1 MLGLRVFFFFA
12 CGFFLSYLYRAVNA
26 VLAPELV
33 DTFDLAAGQL
43 GFLTS
48 VYLLAFAGSQAVLGL
63 LLDWFGPR
71 RVEAALLL
79 IAAAGA
85 MMFALAGGSGM
96 LIAGRAL
103 IGLGVS
109 ACLMAGLKANA
120 IWFSAARL
128 PLLNGLFTAAG
139 GVGAVCA
146 GAPVE
151 WALTVTDW
159 RVIFGGLAAVTLTLS
174 LCLFVLVPERKAP
187 ETVPN
192 ARALFSGLARV
203 YASRAFWQVAPL
215 TMISQGSFMAVGT
228 LWAGVWLTDVSGL
241 DRLAVANHLS
251 MLAAGM
257 VVGFFLNGV
266 VTQALGR
273 FGITPKQV
281 AGGGM
286 LVFLSVQGV
295 ILAWP
300 GGPTL
305 LLWTAYGLFGVSGI
319 ITYTTLTQRFGAT
332 LAGRANTAAA
342 MATFLC
348 AFGFQV
354 GIGTLLDQFPADT
367 AGQYTAF
374 GHRLALALMM
384 ALQGLALIWY
394 SAFREPPVTADGGQA
409 RA

>member
-33 DTFDLAAGQL
+33 DSFGLAAGQL

-48 VYLLAFAGSQAVLGL
+48 VYLLAFACSQAVLGL

-79 IAAAGA
+79 VAAAGA
-85 MMFALAGGSGM
+85 TTFALAGGFGM

-120 IWFSAARL
+120 IWFPAGRL
-128 PLLNGLFTAAG
+128 PLINGLFTAAG
-139 GVGAVCA
+139 GIGAVCA

-174 LCLFVLVPERKAP
+174 LCLFTLVPERKAP

-192 ARALFSGLARV
+192 ARALFGGLARV

-215 TMISQGSFMAVGT
+215 TMISQGSFMAIGT
-228 LWAGVWLTDVSGL
+228 LWAGPWLTDVSGL

-257 VVGFFLNGV
+257 VVGFLLNGV
-266 VTQALGR
+266 VTQALAR

-286 LVFLSVQGV
+286 LVFLGVQGV

-300 GGPTL
+300 DGPTMW
-305 LLWTAYGLFGVSGI
+305 LWTAYGLFGVAGI
-319 ITYTTLTQRFGAT
+319 ITYTTLTQRFGAA

-348 AFGFQV
+348 AFVFQV
-354 GIGTLLDQFPADT
+354 GIGTLLDQFPA
-367 AGQYTAF
+367 AGAGHYTEF
-374 GHRLALALMM
+374 GHRLALGVVMV
-384 ALQGLALIWY
+384 LQALALVWY
-394 SAFREPPVTADGGQA
+394 SAFREPPMTTAEGQA
-409 RA
+409 HA